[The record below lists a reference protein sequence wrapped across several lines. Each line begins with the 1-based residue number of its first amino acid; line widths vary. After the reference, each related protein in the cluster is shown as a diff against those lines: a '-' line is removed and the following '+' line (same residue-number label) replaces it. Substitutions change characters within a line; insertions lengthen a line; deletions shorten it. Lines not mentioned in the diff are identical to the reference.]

1 MKKKTTKK
9 QRDYVAILTIYGWQ
23 KEVKPKTLIK
33 WLRNTAN
40 ALENTPNDISQTVYK
55 ARLMK

>member
-1 MKKKTTKK
+1 MKKQTKK
-9 QRDYVAILTIYGWQ
+9 QRDYVAVLTIYGWQ

-33 WLRNTAN
+33 WLRNTATE
-40 ALENTPNDISQTVYK
+40 LENLPDSISQTVYK